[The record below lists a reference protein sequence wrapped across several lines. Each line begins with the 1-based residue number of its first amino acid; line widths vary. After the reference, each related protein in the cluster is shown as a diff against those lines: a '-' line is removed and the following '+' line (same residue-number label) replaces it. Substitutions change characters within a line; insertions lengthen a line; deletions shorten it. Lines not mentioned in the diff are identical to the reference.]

1 VPINSLNLAN
11 IRVAIVTF
19 VIFANSIFNMVQS
32 KLPNIPVSVFTTIN
46 KLIEEYGAIDMAIG
60 KMDFKCPQELIDLAS
75 KHLNGSY
82 NNYAPSE
89 GVFSLR
95 KEISQMVKNNYGHE
109 YNPKTEITITAGTIQ
124 AIHTVIS
131 TIIKDDDEAII
142 FEPAFESFAPSVVVN
157 GGRPVYVKLKP
168 PTFKIDW
175 EELRKVVT
183 SKTRMIILN
192 SPHNPSGSVLSEND
206 LFQLQRLT
214 NGTNIVILSDEIFE
228 SIIFDNQTHQSIA
241 RYEKLI
247 ERSFVVSS
255 FGPLYNINGWGVSYC
270 LAPEKLMR
278 EFRKMQQIQIHNVN
292 TPLQHALADY
302 LTNHHSFEEVS
313 ELYQGKRN
321 YFNRLLE
328 SSLYDI
334 VYAQGG
340 YFQLLDYSKLSDEP
354 DVEFVLRLARDFGI
368 ATIPGSAFYHEKNK
382 TRYIRVCFAKDN
394 NKLEQAAERLLQV
407 PSML

>member
-1 VPINSLNLAN
+1 
-11 IRVAIVTF
+11 
-19 VIFANSIFNMVQS
+19 MVQS
-32 KLPNIPVSVFTTIN
+32 KLPNIPVSVLSSID
-46 KLIEEYGAIDMAIG
+46 KLIEEYGALDMAVG
-60 KMDFKCPQELIDLAS
+60 KTDFKCPQELIDLAS
-75 KHLNGSY
+75 KHLNSNF

-89 GVFSLR
+89 GIFPLR
-95 KEISQMVKNNYGHE
+95 REISRMVKENYGHE

-124 AIHTVIS
+124 AIHTAIS
-131 TIIKDDDEAII
+131 TVIKDDDEVIV
-142 FEPAFESFAPSVVVN
+142 FEPAFESFAPSVVAN
-157 GGRPVYVKLKP
+157 GGRPVFVKLKAP
-168 PTFKIDW
+168 AFKIDW

-214 NGTNIVILSDEIFE
+214 NGTNITILSDEVFE
-228 SIIFDNQTHQSIA
+228 SIIFDNQSHQSIA
-241 RYEKLI
+241 RYEKLV

-255 FGPLYNINGWGVSYC
+255 FGALYNINGWGVSYC
-270 LAPEKLMR
+270 MAPEKLMR
-278 EFRKMQQIQIHNVN
+278 EFRKMQQIQIYNVN

-302 LTNHHSFEEVS
+302 LPMHHSFEDVS

-328 SSLYDI
+328 GSLYDI

-368 ATIPGSAFYHEKNK
+368 ATVPASAFFHEKNK
-382 TRYIRVCFAKDN
+382 SRYIRVCFAKDN
-394 NKLEQAAERLLQV
+394 SKLEQAADRLLKV
-407 PSML
+407 PSMI